1 MTRSGHHRPQQLIVE
16 AYYAKNRGI
25 ETLYGHYKLLLIF
38 TLVYKAKK
46 SEWDGSQAQL
56 VA

>member
-1 MTRSGHHRPQQLIVE
+1 MNRSGHHRSQQLIVE
-16 AYYAKNRGI
+16 AYYAKNREI

-38 TLVYKAKK
+38 TLVYKTKK
-46 SEWDGSQAQL
+46 SEWGGSQAQL